1 MTNIHISQDYATPIS
16 KIETTDD
23 TLTGRAGLILFSR
36 YIDSLSILPALERL
50 LGNIRRN
57 RKGQSIACIFKQL
70 LCFIADGT
78 SSSISYFDEL
88 QKDYGYSA
96 TIECKHG
103 SMLSSH
109 SVKRFLGKFTP
120 LLNWRLRIVLRRL
133 FAWRLR
139 LEQPSM
145 VVLGIDTMVMNNDD
159 AAQREGVEPTYK
171 KVKGFQPLQL
181 NWKGFFVDAVFR
193 SGKKHSN
200 HGTDVQK
207 MITRTVRIIRR
218 ELGEEIPIIL
228 RCDAGFLDQKL
239 FRHFESLGIGYLCGG
254 KHYDDIDLKACRTFS
269 GGHSVHRKGRM
280 EWFCCEFTDRR
291 KSWVLDDGSPDRE
304 RRVIYCTQKAD
315 ETGQLLLSFVDRNS
329 IIYTNIG
336 LGDKVDHYLSLA
348 GQENMEEM
356 LSLVGCYFDRG
367 SDELVNRA
375 FKDVIS
381 EKLPFK
387 RFNMNTT
394 WYYLSLTCFF
404 LMESFK
410 QDVCEGVFSA
420 SCYSTT
426 IRRQLF
432 DIAGKIVRTSR
443 YVILKVTKPIMER
456 LNLAELWERSS
467 APPLQ
472 FA

>member
-1 MTNIHISQDYATPIS
+1 MSNISISQDYATPIS
-16 KIETTDD
+16 RLETTED
-23 TLTGRAGLILFSR
+23 TLTGRAGLALFSR
-36 YIDSLSILPALERL
+36 YIDSIGILSFLDKLFTT
-50 LGNIRRN
+50 IRRN
-57 RKGQSIACIFKQL
+57 RKGGSIPCILKQM
-70 LCFIADGT
+70 LCFIVDGT
-78 SSSISYFDEL
+78 SSSIGYFDEL
-88 QKDYGYSA
+88 RKDPGYAA
-96 TIECKHG
+96 TIECRQG
-103 SMLSSH
+103 SLLSSH
-109 SVKRFLGKFTP
+109 SVKRFFRKCSPFYYLRFRRV
-120 LLNWRLRIVLRRL
+120 LNRL

-139 LEQPSM
+139 LERPSI
-145 VVLGIDTMVMNNDD
+145 VILGIDTMVMNNDD
-159 AAQREGVEPTYK
+159 AGLREGVEPTYK

-181 NWKGFFVDAVFR
+181 NWKGFFVDAAFR
-193 SGKKHSN
+193 PGSKHSN

-207 MITRTVRIIRR
+207 MLTRMVRVIRK
-218 ELGEEIPIIL
+218 ELGDEIPIIL

-291 KSWVLDDGSPDRE
+291 KSWVHDGSPDRE

-315 ETGQLLLSFVDRNS
+315 ENGQLLLSFVDRNS

-336 LGDKVDHYLSLA
+336 QGDKIDHYLSLA
-348 GQENMEEM
+348 GQEDMKEM

-375 FKDVIS
+375 FKDVVS

-387 RFNMNTT
+387 RFHMNAT

-410 QDVCEGVFSA
+410 QDVCEGTLSVS
-420 SCYSTT
+420 SYSST

-443 YVILKVTKPIMER
+443 YVIMKVTKPIMER

-467 APPLQ
+467 TPPLQ